1 MPTAASR
8 RREQPRGRA
17 LTPSV
22 ASSFRSGLI
31 LLLVAKLLLAA
42 WVPPFGDE
50 VFYWQEGRHLAV
62 GYSDLPLLTASLVR
76 AGTAVFGDHL
86 LGLRIGFVLCGF
98 ATLLLLLRWA
108 QYRQVAA
115 ARVWPWALALPLL
128 VLSGQLATP
137 DAPLTLAFVLAA
149 CALDRALDDDDWR
162 HWLLFGAA
170 LAIAWLTHWRAAML
184 YPAGLLLLAISPR
197 ARRAAGGGRFWIAQL
212 IGLAGLLPTLGFN
225 LQHDWVGFRFQAVDR
240 HPWAFEPAAL
250 LQPLEQSLTVGVL
263 LYPLLLW
270 ATWAAWRRRREPGF
284 DVIAATALAIAGT
297 YFLAGLFADAER
309 TRFHWPLPA
318 YLPLLLVLPPLVDA
332 SRWSRFARLARL
344 AGMLTAAAMATI
356 LASFRCAG
364 DAWPPGGDSRL
375 GEPFLGWTE
384 AAATTRALLAAM
396 PDDTVLA
403 ADNFLFAAQIDF
415 ALQGERTVYVLDHP
429 RNVKHGRQPQLA
441 IWRRDE
447 AALRSRVP
455 QRVLLAVEENAL
467 YGADI
472 LPFYRRL
479 CRDFDSVRLRDTL
492 SLYGNGR
499 RFVWLELGRDGADEC
514 RLPPLGRIDAPL
526 QGQRVPAGRGFDL
539 SGFVLREPLGIDA
552 FEVRVD
558 GDRDDALSAS
568 YGAAA
573 AHVRTVWPDLDDA
586 RWPNIGFYRAGAGRD
601 WPPGRHRIE
610 VLARADGHW
619 RRIAVRD
626 IVVE

>member
-1 MPTAASR
+1 M
-8 RREQPRGRA
+8 
-17 LTPSV
+17 TPSV

-31 LLLVAKLLLAA
+31 LLLAAKLLLAA

-50 VFYWQEGRHLAV
+50 VFYWQEGRHLAA
-62 GYSDLPLLTASLVR
+62 GYSDLPLLTAWLVR

-108 QYRQVAA
+108 HYRQVATA
-115 ARVWPWALALPLL
+115 GVWPWALAMPLL

-149 CALDRALDDDDWR
+149 YAIDRALDDDHWR

-184 YPAGLLLLAISPR
+184 YPVGLLLLAVSPR
-197 ARRAAGGGRFWIAQL
+197 ARRAAGGARFWVAQL
-212 IGLAGLLPTLGFN
+212 IGLAGLLPTLAFN
-225 LQHDWVGFRFQAVDR
+225 LQQDWVGFRFQAVER
-240 HPWAFEPAAL
+240 HQWTFEPTAL
-250 LQPLEQSLTVGVL
+250 LQPLEQSLTVGIL

-270 ATWAAWRRRREPGF
+270 AMWVAWRRRREPGF
-284 DVIAATALAIAGT
+284 DVIAAMALAIAGI
-297 YFLAGLFADAER
+297 YFVAGLFADAER

-332 SRWSRFARLARL
+332 SRWSRFARFARVARAAGVLVALAV
-344 AGMLTAAAMATI
+344 ATVLT
-356 LASFRCAG
+356 SFRVAN
-364 DAWPPGGDSRL
+364 DSWPPGGDSRL

-384 AAATTRALLAAM
+384 ATATTRALLTGM
-396 PDDTVLA
+396 PDDTMLV

-415 ALQGERTVYVLDHP
+415 ALRGERMVYVLDHP
-429 RNVKHGRQPQLA
+429 RNIKHGRQPQLA

-447 AALRSRVP
+447 TALRSLAP
-455 QRVLLAVEENAL
+455 QHVLLAVEENAL
-467 YGADI
+467 YGADT

-492 SLYGNGR
+492 SLYGTGR
-499 RFVWLELGRDGADEC
+499 RFVWLELRRDGNGDC
-514 RLPPLGRIDAPL
+514 RLPPLGRVDTPL
-526 QGQRVPAGRGFDL
+526 QGQRVRVGQGFDL

-558 GDRDDALSAS
+558 GKRDEGLSAS
-568 YGAAA
+568 YGVAAGY
-573 AHVRTVWPDLDDA
+573 VKTVWPDLDDA

-601 WPPGRHRIE
+601 WAPGRHRIE
-610 VLARADGHW
+610 VRARADGRW